1 MSMTLYGFWRSIAA
15 FRVRTALRLKG
26 LPFEEIPVNIL
37 TGAQFT
43 QEFDA
48 ISPSHAVPALV
59 HDGVTL
65 LQSLPIIEY
74 VEELYPA
81 SPLLPLDAKDRA
93 YVRAL
98 ALVTV
103 ADSHPLMVPRAR
115 KYLGDV
121 LGADP
126 AATDA
131 WARHWT
137 NHGLATY
144 ESLLLR
150 RPPQPFAIGATPGLA
165 DICIAGHMLGAMF
178 FKADT
183 SAFPI
188 VTALGAR
195 CFELPAFADSHPL
208 RQAGAPAA
216 V

>member
-1 MSMTLYGFWRSIAA
+1 MSIKLYGFWRSIAS

-26 LPFEEIPVNIL
+26 IAFEEIPVNIL

-43 QEFDA
+43 PEFDA
-48 ISPSHAVPALV
+48 ISAAHAVPALV
-59 HDGVTL
+59 QDGVTL
-65 LQSLPIIEY
+65 LQSLPIMEY
-74 VEELYPA
+74 LEERYPTPA
-81 SPLLPLDAKDRA
+81 LLPHDAKDRA
-93 YVRAL
+93 YARAL

-121 LGADP
+121 LGAE
-126 AATDA
+126 ATDA

-137 NHGLATY
+137 LNGLATY
-144 ESLLLR
+144 ERLLAH
-150 RPPQPFAIGATPGLA
+150 RPPAPFALGAAPGLA

-183 SAFPI
+183 APFPI
-188 VTALGAR
+188 VHGLNAR
-195 CFELPAFADSHPL
+195 CFALAAFADSHPMK
-208 RQAGAPAA
+208 QPGAPAS